1 MKNRYNWAQVADIYC
16 KELGITYPRME
27 EYLRGIYSDLPI
39 AELEDDIKKL
49 AQATIQK
56 SEYFPDMY
64 VCS

>member
-39 AELEDDIKKL
+39 AELEDDIKKF
-49 AQATIQK
+49 IK
-56 SEYFPDMY
+56 E
-64 VCS
+64 